1 MKKFVALLIMIA
13 VVLSAAALAEVDTSN
28 WVEMTVG
35 QSGYSVLLP
44 DEMVEEELDDMADGW
59 TEKDTLIYSG
69 RCTDL
74 AVEIGLF
81 AEKPNMEEVRY
92 YINEL
97 GLFDSVEINEN
108 GVLECL
114 GGDDSVVMYAFGT
127 QENGIYCMTVYP
139 LEADPDAAEPD
150 KTVGLEMQE
159 IVLNSLKPVE
169 AE

>member
-1 MKKFVALLIMIA
+1 MKKLAILSIVLAL
-13 VVLSAAALAEVDTSN
+13 VLSVAALAEVDTSK
-28 WVEMTVG
+28 WIEMPVG
-35 QSGYSVLLP
+35 ESGYSILLP
-44 DEMVEEELDDMADGW
+44 DTMVEEDLTDSADGW

-69 RCTDL
+69 RCSDL
-74 AVEIGLF
+74 AVEIGIF
-81 AEKPNMEEVRY
+81 EEKPNMEEVQY
-92 YINEL
+92 YIASL
-97 GLFDSVEINEN
+97 GLFESVEINEN

-114 GGDDSVVMYAFGT
+114 GGDDSIVMFAFGT

-150 KTVGLEMQE
+150 FSIGLEMEE